1 VCPGIAGADLRSNG
15 DEIDLTD
22 GNTKGRHVQPQGFVP
37 SHLAEPALRDRDN
50 QRTQLEYAAT
60 ELGLL
65 RAAADTIA
73 AEGSGAG
80 IADRAAAV
88 TVSAGLLR
96 VQRLLRALAAG
107 ALVALVAVGLSVGGA
122 RPAAAASVPVSAPVI
137 EAPQPDPS
145 PAKHSTRFGKG
156 TWLDMCGGDLLV
168 AAPLAELF
176 PGYGWLAS
184 PNLPVQVQEWSVK
197 RGRWVVRKVMLTNSR
212 GIAASVVHI
221 GGGIKK
227 VRVVATE
234 TPWTL
239 RATGLTRRVVVTTE
253 PCDGV

>member
-1 VCPGIAGADLRSNG
+1 V

-37 SHLAEPALRDRDN
+37 SHLAQPALRDRDN

-107 ALVALVAVGLSVGGA
+107 ALVALVAVGLSVGSA
-122 RPAAAASVPVSAPVI
+122 RPAAAATVPVSASATESP
-137 EAPQPDPS
+137 EPDTGIVQHPT
-145 PAKHSTRFGKG
+145 KFGRG
-156 TWLDMCGGDLLV
+156 LWFDQCNGDEFV
-168 AAPLAELF
+168 AAPLLELT
-176 PGYGWLAS
+176 PRYGWLPS
-184 PNLPVQVQEWSVK
+184 PWERVIVQEST
-197 RGRWVVRKVMLTNSR
+197 RR
-212 GIAASVVHI
+212 GIRTRATLTRTNAEGLARGTFHI
-221 GGGIKK
+221 GGG
-227 VRVVATE
+227 VHYLRVLHPADL
-234 TPWTL
+234 WTL
-239 RATGLTRRVVVTTE
+239 GTVGTWRRIVVTTE
-253 PCDGV
+253 PCDVN